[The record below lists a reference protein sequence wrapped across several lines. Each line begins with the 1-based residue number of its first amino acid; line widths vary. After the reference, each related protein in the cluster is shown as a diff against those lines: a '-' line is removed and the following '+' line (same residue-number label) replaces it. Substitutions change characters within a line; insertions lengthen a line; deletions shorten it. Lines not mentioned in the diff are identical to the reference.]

1 MNPSFPTASRVAL
14 VCTLASALVS
24 APARAQDSEAPAAAT
39 SDSPVAQAAPQAA
52 PVLEPAAPAAP
63 ARPDPAEKQA
73 PEALVLGAP
82 TPATRPLFAL
92 GGDTYFISPVL
103 AIAGGLHSENLLVN
117 PNPDKEGRLT
127 TIAIAR
133 FGAEGRLG
141 PYVTFRSEFER
152 NIRNHGSGIWEGT
165 ASMSVRDQVLRLQRW
180 GATVEAGIILD
191 PASVDFFSAHQGDVL
206 LADKYTRDPLLFS
219 GFNRGQG
226 VQARYSRWGFTVGL
240 SYTEANPLSSS
251 SSYMVGGSF
260 GGNSR
265 FWQKPLGTFSNG
277 QPDDDIHF
285 RVISPSLTYDH
296 PWFEAKA
303 MAQVFNIN
311 TQANSKLDPA
321 LTGYN
326 VRGNVK
332 LKLKGMVP
340 ALPFE
345 VTPFFNVARVENDVT
360 NSVAGYSNELLD
372 TRFNALTMT
381 GGLDVFLF
389 GRSGVG
395 FQVTRVADQTPSF
408 IPPIGSTP
416 SSEPVIGTTTTFLNV
431 GATWWMFDQVA
442 LGARVAT
449 YAREIDGKPELEER
463 DLSGFL
469 TLRMIL

>member
-24 APARAQDSEAPAAAT
+24 APARAQGAEVPAAAPTDAPAA
-39 SDSPVAQAAPQAA
+39 QAVPAA
-52 PVLEPAAPAAP
+52 PVLTPAAP
-63 ARPDPAEKQA
+63 ARPDPAEKQD
-73 PEALVLGAP
+73 PEALVLGVP

-92 GGDTYFISPVL
+92 GGETYFISPVL
-103 AIAGGLHSENLLVN
+103 SIAGGLHSENLLVN
-117 PNPDKEGRLT
+117 PNPDRESRIT
-127 TIAIAR
+127 TLAIAR

-191 PASVDFFSAHQGDVL
+191 PASVDYFSAHMGDVL
-206 LADKYTRDPLLFS
+206 LADKYSRDPLLYS

-226 VQARYSRWGFTVGL
+226 VQARYARWGFTAGL
-240 SYTEANPLSSS
+240 SYTEANPLSTSS
-251 SSYMVGGSF
+251 SFMVGGSF

-265 FWQKPLGTFSNG
+265 FWQKPLGTLTNG
-277 QPDDDIHF
+277 QPDDDMHF
-285 RVISPSLTYDH
+285 RVISPSLSYEH

-303 MAQVFNIN
+303 MAQVFSIN
-311 TQANSKLDPA
+311 YQTISRDDPSLD
-321 LTGYN
+321 GYN
-326 VRGNVK
+326 LRGNVK

-345 VTPFFNVARVENDVT
+345 VTPFFNVARVENDVA
-360 NSVAGYSNELLD
+360 NSAAGYSNTRLA
-372 TRFNALTMT
+372 TRFNALTVS
-381 GGLDVFLF
+381 GGLDVFLH

-395 FQVTRVADQTPSF
+395 FQYTRVADHSPSF
-408 IPPIGSTP
+408 IPPTSTTAA
-416 SSEPVIGTTTTFLNV
+416 SEPVLNTDISFLNV
-431 GATWWMFDQVA
+431 GATWWLFDQVA

-449 YAREIDGKPELEER
+449 FVRETEGKPELEER
-463 DLSGFL
+463 DLSGFV

>member
-1 MNPSFPTASRVAL
+1 MNPSFSAASRVAL

-24 APARAQDSEAPAAAT
+24 APARAQAADAPAAPA
-39 SDSPVAQAAPQAA
+39 SADAPVAQAAP
-52 PVLEPAAPAAP
+52 PAAPALTPEAP
-63 ARPDPAEKQA
+63 TRPDPVAKQD

-92 GGDTYFISPVL
+92 GSETYFISPVL
-103 AIAGGLHSENLLVN
+103 SIAGGLQSEHLLIN
-117 PNPDKEGRLT
+117 PNPEKESRIT
-127 TIAIAR
+127 TVALAR

-152 NIRNHGSGIWEGT
+152 NIRAHGSGIWEGT

-191 PASVDFFSAHQGDVL
+191 PASVDYFSAHMGDVL
-206 LADKYTRDPLLFS
+206 LADKYTRDPLLYG

-226 VQARYSRWGFTVGL
+226 VQARYSRWGFTAGL

-251 SSYMVGGSF
+251 ASFMVGGSF
-260 GGNSR
+260 AGNSR
-265 FWQKPLGTFSNG
+265 FWERPLGNFRNG

-285 RVISPSLTYDH
+285 RVISPSLSYEH

-311 TQANSKLDPA
+311 YQATSRQDPPLEGA
-321 LTGYN
+321 NL
-326 VRGNVK
+326 RGNLK

-340 ALPFE
+340 SLPFE
-345 VTPFFNVARVENDVT
+345 VTPFFNVARVENDVV
-360 NSVAGYSNELLD
+360 NSAPGYANLRLD
-372 TRFNALTMT
+372 TPFNALTLS
-381 GGLDVFLF
+381 GGLDVFF
-389 GRSGVG
+389 SGRSGVG
-395 FQVTRVADQTPSF
+395 FNVTRVADRTPSF
-408 IPPIGSTP
+408 IPTSGGIPA
-416 SSEPVIGTTTTFLNV
+416 SEPVLRTDITYFNV

-449 YAREIDGKPELEER
+449 FVREIEGKPELEER

>member
-1 MNPSFPTASRVAL
+1 MNPSFPAASRLAL
-14 VCTLASALVS
+14 ACTLASALLS
-24 APARAQDSEAPAAAT
+24 APARAQAPETPAP
-39 SDSPVAQAAPQAA
+39 SDAPVAQAAPAPAAETAPLAA
-52 PVLEPAAPAAP
+52 PVK
-63 ARPDPAEKQA
+63 PDPAEKQD

-92 GGDTYFISPVL
+92 GSDTYFISPVL
-103 AIAGGLHSENLLVN
+103 SIAGGLHSENILVN
-117 PNPDKEGRLT
+117 PNPGKESRLT
-127 TIAIAR
+127 TVAIAR

-191 PASVDFFSAHQGDVL
+191 PASVDYFSAHMGDVL
-206 LADKYTRDPLLFS
+206 LADKYTRDPLLYS

-226 VQARYSRWGFTVGL
+226 VQARYSRWGLTAGL

-251 SSYMVGGSF
+251 ASYMVGGSF

-265 FWQKPLGTFSNG
+265 FWERPLGTFRNG

-285 RVISPSLTYDH
+285 RVISPSLSYEH

-311 TQANSKLDPA
+311 YQATSTDDPP
-321 LTGYN
+321 LQGYN
-326 VRGNVK
+326 LRGNVK

-340 ALPFE
+340 SLPFE
-345 VTPFFNVARVENDVT
+345 VTPFFNVARVQNDVV
-360 NSVAGYSNELLD
+360 NGVSGYANQLLNTD
-372 TRFNALTMT
+372 FNALTLS
-381 GGLDVFLF
+381 GGLDVFLS

-395 FQVTRVADQTPSF
+395 FNFVRVADHTPSF
-408 IPPIGSTP
+408 VPPTSTTAA
-416 SSEPVIGTTTTFLNV
+416 SEPVLTTNTTYFNV

-449 YAREIDGKPELEER
+449 YDKKIEGKSDLNER
-463 DLSGFL
+463 DLSAFL

>member
-1 MNPSFPTASRVAL
+1 MTPSFPTASRVAL
-14 VCTLASALVS
+14 VCTLASALLS
-24 APARAQDSEAPAAAT
+24 APAGAQTSEAAAPAPGDA
-39 SDSPVAQAAPQAA
+39 PVAQAAPA
-52 PVLEPAAPAAP
+52 LTPAAP
-63 ARPDPAEKQA
+63 ARPDAEAKQD

-92 GGDTYFISPVL
+92 GSDTYFISPVL
-103 AIAGGLHSENLLVN
+103 SIAGGIQSENLLIN
-117 PNPDKEGRLT
+117 PNPEKESRVT
-127 TIAIAR
+127 TVALAR

-152 NIRNHGSGIWEGT
+152 NIRSHGSGIWEGT

-191 PASVDFFSAHQGDVL
+191 PASVDYFSAHMGDVL
-206 LADKYTRDPLLFS
+206 LADKYTRDPLLYS

-226 VQARYSRWGFTVGL
+226 VQARYSRWGLTAGL

-251 SSYMVGGSF
+251 ASFMVGGSF

-265 FWQKPLGTFSNG
+265 FWERPLGNFRNG

-285 RVISPSLTYDH
+285 RVISPSLSYEH

-303 MAQVFNIN
+303 MAQIFNIN
-311 TQANSKLDPA
+311 YQATSTQDPP
-321 LTGYN
+321 LEGYN
-326 VRGNVK
+326 LRGGVK

-345 VTPFFNVARVENDVT
+345 VTPFFNVARVENDVV
-360 NSVAGYSNELLD
+360 NSAAGYGNQLLETPFD
-372 TRFNALTMT
+372 ALTLS

-395 FQVTRVADQTPSF
+395 FNFTRVADHTPSF
-408 IPPIGSTP
+408 IPPTGSNGG
-416 SSEPVIGTTTTFLNV
+416 SEPVTNTDITYFNA

-449 YAREIDGKPELEER
+449 FTRQIQGKPELKER

>member
-1 MNPSFPTASRVAL
+1 MNPSFSAASRLAL
-14 VCTLASALVS
+14 ACTLASALVS
-24 APARAQDSEAPAAAT
+24 GAARAQATEASAPAPSEAPAA
-39 SDSPVAQAAPQAA
+39 QAAPPPA
-52 PVLEPAAPAAP
+52 PEAAPAK
-63 ARPDPAEKQA
+63 PDPAVKQD
-73 PEALVLGAP
+73 PEALVLGPP

-92 GGDTYFISPVL
+92 GTDTYFLSPVL
-103 AIAGGLHSENLLVN
+103 SIAGGLQSENLLVN
-117 PNPDKEGRLT
+117 PNPGKEGRIT
-127 TIAIAR
+127 TVALAR

-152 NIRNHGSGIWEGT
+152 NIRAHGSGIWEGT

-180 GATVEAGIILD
+180 GATVEAGILLD
-191 PASVDFFSAHQGDVL
+191 PASVDYFSAHMGDVL
-206 LADKYTRDPLLFS
+206 MADKYTRDPLLYS

-226 VQARYSRWGFTVGL
+226 VQARYTRWGFTVGL

-251 SSYMVGGSF
+251 ASYMVGGSF

-265 FWQKPLGTFSNG
+265 FWERPLANFRNG

-285 RVISPSLTYDH
+285 RVISPSLSYEH

-311 TQANSKLDPA
+311 YQASSTEDPP

-326 VRGNVK
+326 LRGNVK

-345 VTPFFNVARVENDVT
+345 VTPFFNVARVQNDVV
-360 NSVAGYSNELLD
+360 NSAAGYANQLLNTPFD
-372 TRFNALTMT
+372 ALTLS
-381 GGLDVFLF
+381 GGLDVFFF

-395 FQVTRVADQTPSF
+395 FNFARVDDHTPSF
-408 IPPIGSTP
+408 VPPTGSNP
-416 SSEPVIGTTTTFLNV
+416 ASEPVLSTSTTYFNV

-449 YAREIDGKPELEER
+449 YSKKIEGKPELEEK

>member
-1 MNPSFPTASRVAL
+1 MTPSFPTASRVAL
-14 VCTLASALVS
+14 VCTLASALLS
-24 APARAQDSEAPAAAT
+24 APAGAQTTEAAAPAPGDA
-39 SDSPVAQAAPQAA
+39 PVAQAAPALTPQ
-52 PVLEPAAPAAP
+52 APAK
-63 ARPDPAEKQA
+63 PDAEAKQD

-92 GGDTYFISPVL
+92 GSDTYFISPVL
-103 AIAGGLHSENLLVN
+103 SIAGGIHSENLLVN
-117 PNPDKEGRLT
+117 PNPERESRIT
-127 TIAIAR
+127 TVALAR

-152 NIRNHGSGIWEGT
+152 NIRSHGSGIWEGT

-191 PASVDFFSAHQGDVL
+191 PASVDYFSAHMGDVL
-206 LADKYTRDPLLFS
+206 LADKYTRDPLLYS

-226 VQARYSRWGFTVGL
+226 VQARYTRWGFTAGL

-251 SSYMVGGSF
+251 ASYMVGGSLA
-260 GGNSR
+260 GNSR
-265 FWQKPLGTFSNG
+265 FWERPLGNFRNG
-277 QPDDDIHF
+277 QPDDDYHF
-285 RVISPSLTYDH
+285 RVISPSLSYEH

-303 MAQVFNIN
+303 MAQLFSVNYQTTS
-311 TQANSKLDPA
+311 TQDPP
-321 LTGYN
+321 LEGYN
-326 VRGNVK
+326 LRGGVM

-345 VTPFFNVARVENDVT
+345 VRPFFNVARVENDVL
-360 NSVAGYSNELLD
+360 NSVIANQRLQ
-372 TRFNALTMT
+372 TPFNALTLS

-395 FQVTRVADQTPSF
+395 FNVVRVADQTPYYV
-408 IPPIGSTP
+408 PGTGGTGGTEA
-416 SSEPVIGTTTTFLNV
+416 SEPVTSTDMTYFNV

-449 YAREIDGKPELEER
+449 YARDIEGKPELKER

>member
-1 MNPSFPTASRVAL
+1 MISSFPTASRVAL
-14 VCTLASALVS
+14 VCTLASALLS
-24 APARAQDSEAPAAAT
+24 APARAETSEAAAPAQGDA
-39 SDSPVAQAAPQAA
+39 PVAQAAPA
-52 PVLEPAAPAAP
+52 LTPAAP
-63 ARPDPAEKQA
+63 ARPDIEAKQN

-103 AIAGGLHSENLLVN
+103 AIVGGLQSENLLIN
-117 PNPDKEGRLT
+117 PNPEKESRVT
-127 TIAIAR
+127 TVALAR

-152 NIRNHGSGIWEGT
+152 NIRSHGSGIWEGT

-191 PASVDFFSAHQGDVL
+191 PASVDYFSAHMGDVL
-206 LADKYTRDPLLFS
+206 LADKYTRDPLLYS

-226 VQARYSRWGFTVGL
+226 VQARYTRWGFTAGL

-251 SSYMVGGSF
+251 ASFMVGGSF

-265 FWQKPLGTFSNG
+265 FWERPLGNFRNG

-285 RVISPSLTYDH
+285 RVISPSLSYEH

-303 MAQVFNIN
+303 MAQLFSIN
-311 TQANSKLDPA
+311 YQATSRQDPPLD
-321 LTGYN
+321 GYN
-326 VRGNVK
+326 LRGGVR

-345 VTPFFNVARVENDVT
+345 VTPFFNVARVENDVV
-360 NSVAGYSNELLD
+360 NSAAGYGNQLLQTPFD
-372 TRFNALTMT
+372 ALTLS
-381 GGLDVFLF
+381 GGLDVFLL
-389 GRSGVG
+389 GRSGLG
-395 FQVTRVADQTPSF
+395 FNFVRVADHTPSF
-408 IPPIGSTP
+408 IPPTGSN
-416 SSEPVIGTTTTFLNV
+416 SGSEPVTSTDMTYFNA

-442 LGARVAT
+442 LGARVGT
-449 YAREIDGKPELEER
+449 YTRQIHGKPELKER

>member
-1 MNPSFPTASRVAL
+1 MTSSLPTASRVAL
-14 VCTLASALVS
+14 VCTLASALLTAS
-24 APARAQDSEAPAAAT
+24 AHAQSSEAAAPASADA
-39 SDSPVAQAAPQAA
+39 PVAQAAP
-52 PVLEPAAPAAP
+52 AAPALEPQAP
-63 ARPDPAEKQA
+63 AKPDAEAKQDPA
-73 PEALVLGAP
+73 ALVLGAP

-92 GGDTYFISPVL
+92 GSDTYFISPVL
-103 AIAGGLHSENLLVN
+103 SIAGGLQSENLLVN
-117 PNPDKEGRLT
+117 PNPEKESRIT
-127 TIAIAR
+127 TVALAR

-152 NIRNHGSGIWEGT
+152 NIRSHGSGIWEGT

-191 PASVDFFSAHQGDVL
+191 PASVDYFSAHMGDVL
-206 LADKYTRDPLLFS
+206 LADKYTRDPLLYS

-226 VQARYSRWGFTVGL
+226 VQARYSRWGLTAGL
-240 SYTEANPLSSS
+240 SYTEANPLSTSAS
-251 SSYMVGGSF
+251 FMVGGSF

-265 FWQKPLGTFSNG
+265 FWERPLGNFRNG

-285 RVISPSLTYDH
+285 RVISPSISYEH

-303 MAQVFNIN
+303 MAQVFSIN
-311 TQANSKLDPA
+311 YQATSTQDPPLD
-321 LTGYN
+321 GYN
-326 VRGNVK
+326 LRGGVK

-340 ALPFE
+340 ALPVE
-345 VTPFFNVARVENDVT
+345 VTPFFNVARVQNDVV
-360 NSVAGYSNELLD
+360 NSVAGYSNQLLQTPFD
-372 TRFNALTMT
+372 ALTLS

-395 FQVTRVADQTPSF
+395 FNFVRVADHTPSF
-408 IPPIGSTP
+408 VPRTGDTP
-416 SSEPVIGTTTTFLNV
+416 ASEPVTNTALTYFNV

-449 YAREIDGKPELEER
+449 YARNIEGKPELKER

>member
-1 MNPSFPTASRVAL
+1 MNPSFPAASRLAL
-14 VCTLASALVS
+14 ACTLASALVS
-24 APARAQDSEAPAAAT
+24 APARAQAAETPAPAP
-39 SDSPVAQAAPQAA
+39 SDAPVAQAAPQAA
-52 PVLEPAAPAAP
+52 PALAPEAP
-63 ARPDPAEKQA
+63 ARPDPAVKQDA
-73 PEALVLGAP
+73 EALVLGAP

-92 GGDTYFISPVL
+92 GSETYFITPVL
-103 AIAGGLHSENLLVN
+103 SIAGGIQLEDLQVN
-117 PNPDKEGRLT
+117 PNPEKESRIT
-127 TIAIAR
+127 TVALAR

-152 NIRNHGSGIWEGT
+152 NIRSHGSGIWEGT

-180 GATVEAGIILD
+180 GAMVEAGIILD
-191 PASVDFFSAHQGDVL
+191 PASVDYFSAHMGDVL
-206 LADKYTRDPLLFS
+206 MADKYTRDPLLYS

-226 VQARYSRWGFTVGL
+226 VQARYSRWGLTAGL

-251 SSYMVGGSF
+251 ASFMVGGSF

-265 FWQKPLGTFSNG
+265 FWERPLGNFRNG

-285 RVISPSLTYDH
+285 RVISPSLSYEH

-311 TQANSKLDPA
+311 YQANSTQDPP

-326 VRGNVK
+326 LRGGVK

-340 ALPFE
+340 SLPIE
-345 VTPFFNVARVENDVT
+345 VTPFFNVARVENDVV
-360 NSVAGYSNELLD
+360 NSASGYGNQLLATSFD
-372 TRFNALTMT
+372 ALTLS

-395 FQVTRVADQTPSF
+395 FNFVRMTDRTPSF
-408 IPPIGSTP
+408 IPPTGSNP
-416 SSEPVIGTTTTFLNV
+416 ASEPVLSTRATYLNV

-442 LGARVAT
+442 LGARMALFK
-449 YAREIDGKPELEER
+449 RDIESKPELEER
-463 DLSGFL
+463 ELSGFL
-469 TLRMIL
+469 TLRMVL

>member
-1 MNPSFPTASRVAL
+1 MTPSFPTASRVAL
-14 VCTLASALVS
+14 VCTLASALLS
-24 APARAQDSEAPAAAT
+24 APAGAQTSEAAAPAPVDA
-39 SDSPVAQAAPQAA
+39 PVAQAAPA
-52 PVLEPAAPAAP
+52 LTPAAP
-63 ARPDPAEKQA
+63 ARPDAEAKQD

-92 GGDTYFISPVL
+92 GSDTYFISPVL
-103 AIAGGLHSENLLVN
+103 SIAGGLQSENLLIN
-117 PNPDKEGRLT
+117 PNPEKESRIT
-127 TIAIAR
+127 TVALAR

-152 NIRNHGSGIWEGT
+152 NIRSHGSGIWEGT

-191 PASVDFFSAHQGDVL
+191 PASVDYFSAHMGDVL
-206 LADKYTRDPLLFS
+206 LADKYTRDPLLYS

-226 VQARYSRWGFTVGL
+226 VQARYSRWGLTAGL

-251 SSYMVGGSF
+251 ASFMVGGSF

-265 FWQKPLGTFSNG
+265 FWERPLGNFRNG

-285 RVISPSLTYDH
+285 RVISPSLSYEH

-303 MAQVFNIN
+303 MAQVFSIN
-311 TQANSKLDPA
+311 YQATSRQDPP
-321 LTGYN
+321 LEGYN
-326 VRGNVK
+326 LRGGVK

-345 VTPFFNVARVENDVT
+345 VTPFFNVARVENDVV
-360 NSVAGYSNELLD
+360 NSAAGYGNQLLQTPFD
-372 TRFNALTMT
+372 ALTVS

-395 FQVTRVADQTPSF
+395 FNFARVADHTPSF
-408 IPPIGSTP
+408 IPPTGSNGG
-416 SSEPVIGTTTTFLNV
+416 SEPVTNTDITYFNA

-449 YAREIDGKPELEER
+449 FTRQVQGKPELKER

>member
-1 MNPSFPTASRVAL
+1 MNPSFSASRVAL

-24 APARAQDSEAPAAAT
+24 APARAQTSEAPAPAPTDA
-39 SDSPVAQAAPQAA
+39 PVAQAAP
-52 PVLEPAAPAAP
+52 PAAPALTPEAP
-63 ARPDPAEKQA
+63 ALPDPEAKQD

-92 GGDTYFISPVL
+92 GSDTYFISPVL
-103 AIAGGLHSENLLVN
+103 AIAGGLQSENLLVN
-117 PNPDKEGRLT
+117 PNPEKESRIT
-127 TIAIAR
+127 TVALAR

-152 NIRNHGSGIWEGT
+152 NIRAHGSGIWEGT

-191 PASVDFFSAHQGDVL
+191 PASVDYFSAHMGDVL
-206 LADKYTRDPLLFS
+206 LADKYTRDPLLYS

-226 VQARYSRWGFTVGL
+226 VQARYSRWGLTAGL

-251 SSYMVGGSF
+251 ASFMVGGSF

-265 FWQKPLGTFSNG
+265 FWERPLGNFRNG

-285 RVISPSLTYDH
+285 RVISPSLSYEH

-303 MAQVFNIN
+303 MVQAFNIN
-311 TQANSKLDPA
+311 YQANSTQDPA
-321 LTGYN
+321 LEGYN
-326 VRGNVK
+326 VRGGVK

-340 ALPFE
+340 SLPFDA
-345 VTPFFNVARVENDVT
+345 VPFFNVARVENDVV
-360 NSVAGYSNELLD
+360 NSAAGFGNRLLD
-372 TRFNALTMT
+372 TPFDALTLS

-395 FQVTRVADQTPSF
+395 FNVVRVADHTPSF
-408 IPPIGSTP
+408 VPGTSGNPDR
-416 SSEPVIGTTTTFLNV
+416 EPVLATQTTYLNV

-449 YAREIDGKPELEER
+449 FEREIQDKPELRER